1 MRDGKSLIIK
11 ESYVLELRDK
21 GRAAKSQAELD
32 LAKEIRIIV
41 KGSSVIIRK

>member
-21 GRAAKSQAELD
+21 GSAELD